1 LHSGEPKSLKQKEI
15 PTINKLDIDSHTTLN
30 FKFLVLPGFSL
41 VPYATAIDIL
51 RLANRNSG
59 KTLYSW
65 QTISPTKDIVYSSSN
80 LAIYPEYIFTGNE
93 ECDLFFV
100 CGGTKIAS
108 RWEDSIGTKLR
119 SIDAK
124 GIDIGAVCTGTFIL
138 AMAGLLDNYRCTIH
152 WQNLSA
158 TREKFPLLNLTDDVF
173 EVDRNRYTCAGG
185 ITSIDLMFRILVL
198 QQNQELAASVI
209 ETILVERVR
218 SMSDTQ
224 VIPLR
229 QKLGTN
235 QPKLESAV
243 KLMETNIEEPLNPSD
258 IARLVNISRRQL
270 ERLFNSHLNS
280 TPTRYYLELRLKNA
294 RRLLLQTG
302 LPIIEISLVCGF
314 SSAPHFSKCY
324 RDLFERSPSE
334 ERRLFLVPLEPLE
347 PTLAPP
353 IL

>member
-1 LHSGEPKSLKQKEI
+1 LKKQLI
-15 PTINKLDIDSHTTLN
+15 STISEVTDVDNSALN

-41 VPYATAIDIL
+41 VPYAAAIDIL

-59 KTLYSW
+59 KTLYTW
-65 QTISPTKDIVYSSSN
+65 QTLSPTKDIVYSSSE

-93 ECDLFFV
+93 TCDIFFV
-100 CGGTKIAS
+100 CGGIKIS
-108 RWEDSIGTKLR
+108 SQWDESIGTRLR
-119 SIDAK
+119 AIEAK
-124 GIDIGAVCTGTFIL
+124 GIDIGAVCTGTYIL

-185 ITSIDLMFRILVL
+185 ITSIDLMFRILVI

-270 ERLFNSHLNS
+270 ERLFNNHLNS

-334 ERRLFLVPLEPLE
+334 ERRLFLEPLEPLE
-347 PTLAPP
+347 SVLVPP
-353 IL
+353 ML

>member
-1 LHSGEPKSLKQKEI
+1 MPKSLKKQII
-15 PTINKLDIDSHTTLN
+15 PTIDELNDNSQTPLN

-51 RLANRNSG
+51 RLANRNSE
-59 KTLYSW
+59 KTLYTW
-65 QTISPTKDIVYSSSN
+65 QTISPTNDVVFSSSD
-80 LAIYPEYIFTGNE
+80 LAIYPEYIFTGKE
-93 ECDLFFV
+93 VCDVFFV
-100 CGGTKIAS
+100 CGGTKIAT
-108 RWEDSIGTKLR
+108 RWENSIGTKLR
-119 SIDAK
+119 SIDSR
-124 GIDIGAVCTGTFIL
+124 GIDLGGLCTGTYIL

-158 TREKFPLLNLTDDVF
+158 TREKFPLLMLTDDVF

-185 ITSIDLMFRILVL
+185 ITSIDLMFRLLVI
-198 QQNQELAASVI
+198 QQNAELAATVI

-280 TPTRYYLELRLKNA
+280 TPTRYYLELRLRNA
-294 RRLLLQTG
+294 RRLLLQTA

-334 ERRLFLVPLEPLE
+334 ERRLFLAPLEPLE
-347 PTLAPP
+347 PILAPP
-353 IL
+353 ML